1 MNGFN
6 RVILA
11 GNLTRDPE
19 LRYTAKGT
27 AVTTM
32 GLAVNRKWK
41 DDSGAEKEETTFID
55 VQTWAKQAET
65 ACQYL
70 KKGSRLLVEG
80 RLKMDEWEENGQRR
94 TKIIVAMESMT
105 FLDSNPN
112 ASQGQPRARTAQGA
126 RP

>member
-11 GNLTRDPE
+11 GNLTRNPE
-19 LRYTAKGT
+19 LRYTGKGT

-32 GLAVNRKWK
+32 GLAVNRKWR
-41 DDSGAEKEETTFID
+41 DESGAEKEETTFVD
-55 VQTWAKQAET
+55 VETWGKQAEV

-80 RLKMDEWEENGQRR
+80 RLKMDSWEQDGDKR
-94 TKIIVAMESMT
+94 TKLLVALEAMT
-105 FLDSNPN
+105 FLDSAPANQN
-112 ASQGQPRARTAQGA
+112 ASQAKPRANA